1 MKEIHNES
9 SPSSNLPKALKPA
22 DRQVLEMLVV
32 DEDIAEAR
40 IFLTEQGVG
49 IAEGED
55 PLKVC
60 KSWFKEIRRGA
71 QGKLQIRFT
80 DKGPTMDINV

>member
-1 MKEIHNES
+1 MKEVLNEAI
-9 SPSSNLPKALKPA
+9 PLSNLPKALKPL

-32 DEDIAEAR
+32 DDDQTGAQE
-40 IFLTEQGVG
+40 FLTEHG
-49 IAEGED
+49 IGLAEGSN
-55 PLKVC
+55 PLKIC
-60 KSWFKEIRRGA
+60 KSWIKEIRRGE